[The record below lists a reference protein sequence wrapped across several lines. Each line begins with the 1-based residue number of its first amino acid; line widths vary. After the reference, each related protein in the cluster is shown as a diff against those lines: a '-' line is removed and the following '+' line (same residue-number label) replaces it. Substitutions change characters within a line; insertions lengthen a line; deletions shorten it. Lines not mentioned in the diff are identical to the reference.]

1 MGQIIIELP
10 NRINRHYRVSSRE
23 FADALIDA
31 LERAAA
37 PVKNNP
43 VKLTAEDA
51 ADIRAAKRAR
61 KGDLISWK
69 EAEAYLDALD

>member
-10 NRINRHYRVSSRE
+10 NRINRRYRVDNRE
-23 FADALIDA
+23 FADALINS
-31 LERAAA
+31 LEIAAA

-43 VKLTAEDA
+43 GKLTAEDA

-61 KGDLISWK
+61 KGDLVSWK